1 MKRKTPLVIVSN
13 TMETT
18 CPEFQTHAPLT
29 CFFAFC
35 FGSSASP
42 IHACLGTLGGKVHC
56 SLIIWCIYVFTA
68 FSSLSFN
75 HLSLTYSCLLL
86 GNIYWAPV
94 TFEAWSRHGEGRNN
108 RRRILASASWPSS
121 HSPGRVSDGIWRSL
135 SILYY
140 QRGNC
145 HKPRAAFPE
154 CIHENILTVSS
165 SMRGFSVNLHLQLN
179 ANCSLETFFFFLSFN
194 SFGLCSTQKMPAFFC
209 SREGVTPGSHLTTM
223 NRPPWQARCG
233 FGSIK
238 SRTRTWTVSL
248 EESGFVTSKLTWEW
262 PCGAPVPPPGIPVPL
277 WGHPRSGSSAVESAK
292 CLRGWMGFSLGSR
305 SYL

>member
-1 MKRKTPLVIVSN
+1 MSWISN
-13 TMETT
+13 S
-18 CPEFQTHAPLT
+18 CPTYVLL
-29 CFFAFC
+29 CILFC
-35 FGSSASP
+35 CLENWGCHVGSSASP

-68 FSSLSFN
+68 FSSLLFN

-86 GNIYWAPV
+86 GNICWAPV

-121 HSPGRVSDGIWRSL
+121 PSPGRVSDGIWRSL

-179 ANCSLETFFFFLSFN
+179 ATCCLETFFFLSFN
-194 SFGLCSTQKMPAFFC
+194 SFGLCSTQKMPASFC

-223 NRPPWQARCG
+223 NSPPWQARCG
-233 FGSIK
+233 FGSVK

-248 EESGFVTSKLTWEW
+248 EESGSVTSKLTWEW
-262 PCGAPVPPPGIPVPL
+262 PCRAPVPSPGIPVPL
-277 WGHPRSGSSAVESAK
+277 WGHPRPGSSAVESAK
-292 CLRGWMGFSLGSR
+292 CLRGWRGFSLGSH
-305 SYL
+305 SCL

>member
-94 TFEAWSRHGEGRNN
+94 CARHRCFRDEAYPCWSRYDGRLIRMKEKYHN
-108 RRRILASASWPSS
+108 
-121 HSPGRVSDGIWRSL
+121 V
-135 SILYY
+135 
-140 QRGNC
+140 
-145 HKPRAAFPE
+145 
-154 CIHENILTVSS
+154 
-165 SMRGFSVNLHLQLN
+165 
-179 ANCSLETFFFFLSFN
+179 
-194 SFGLCSTQKMPAFFC
+194 
-209 SREGVTPGSHLTTM
+209 
-223 NRPPWQARCG
+223 
-233 FGSIK
+233 IK
-238 SRTRTWTVSL
+238 SRKGSDRYVFWELRDHRERDSYWEQRWGWGWVVSK
-248 EESGFVTSKLTWEW
+248 G
-262 PCGAPVPPPGIPVPL
+262 G
-277 WGHPRSGSSAVESAK
+277 
-292 CLRGWMGFSLGSR
+292 
-305 SYL
+305 